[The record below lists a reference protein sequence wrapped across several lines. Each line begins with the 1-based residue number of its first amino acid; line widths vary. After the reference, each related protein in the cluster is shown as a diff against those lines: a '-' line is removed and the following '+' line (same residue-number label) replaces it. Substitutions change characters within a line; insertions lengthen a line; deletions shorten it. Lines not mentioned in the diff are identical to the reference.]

1 MWQKKRRAYVLS
13 AFQTNEVNTSSFDSC
28 LWPRAESLGLLCEDC
43 ADINGLNRRSR
54 EQARTCGDDFEM
66 VSQLSPLW
74 PILFAVAGIL
84 LVLREAV
91 GIRKH
96 PERSATSRL
105 FLLLAASL
113 FTVAGFAD
121 LIIRLVITGRW

>member
-1 MWQKKRRAYVLS
+1 
-13 AFQTNEVNTSSFDSC
+13 
-28 LWPRAESLGLLCEDC
+28 
-43 ADINGLNRRSR
+43 
-54 EQARTCGDDFEM
+54 M

-74 PILFAVAGIL
+74 PTLFAVAGIL

-91 GIRKH
+91 GMRKTT
-96 PERSATSRL
+96 ERSATSRL
-105 FLLLAASL
+105 FLMLAASL

>member
-1 MWQKKRRAYVLS
+1 MEEKEEKHYYSGAIVRAFFLKH
-13 AFQTNEVNTSSFDSC
+13 
-28 LWPRAESLGLLCEDC
+28 
-43 ADINGLNRRSR
+43 
-54 EQARTCGDDFEM
+54 EM

-74 PILFAVAGIL
+74 PTLFAIAGIL
-84 LVLREAV
+84 LLLREAV
-91 GIRKH
+91 RIRKH

-113 FTVAGFAD
+113 FTVTGFAD

>member
-1 MWQKKRRAYVLS
+1 MSLESAKEQEGKSAIIAAQSFS
-13 AFQTNEVNTSSFDSC
+13 AFF
-28 LWPRAESLGLLCEDC
+28 LKH
-43 ADINGLNRRSR
+43 
-54 EQARTCGDDFEM
+54 EM

-74 PILFAVAGIL
+74 PTLFAVAGIL

-91 GIRKH
+91 SIRKH

-121 LIIRLVITGRW
+121 LTIRLVITGRW